1 MAMSA
6 EGEQTFSLPW
16 DRVYPAVIEAIPTV
30 PKMSVKTADQSTG
43 RIQVNKKMGW
53 KSWGEHI
60 FVDVFQPE
68 PGQSTVK
75 VRSEVKAQLVDW
87 GVNKQNVQGILEAV
101 ARKLGVAPAPSG

>member
-6 EGEQTFSLPW
+6 EGERTFSLPW
-16 DRVYPAVIEAIPTV
+16 EQVYPAVLQAIPTV
-30 PKMSVKTADQSTG
+30 PKMSVRTADQSTG

-75 VRSEVKAQLVDW
+75 VRSEVKARRLGRQ
-87 GVNKQNVQGILEAV
+87 QAERAGILEAV
-101 ARKLGVAPAPSG
+101 ARELGVAPAPSA